1 MKIVGM
7 VLEVTTHRLL
17 LRSNSVHCFLVKG
30 EVISEVS
37 ISVPAPPP
45 RKLASSARSTS

>member
-17 LRSNSVHCFLVKG
+17 LRSNSVHCFLIKA
-30 EVISEVS
+30 EVITEVS
-37 ISVPAPPP
+37 ISVPPPSS
-45 RKLASSARSTS
+45 RKPVSSARSTS